1 MSAIED
7 GAMQHDDL
15 VKRGRELYHC
25 IGQKCSKIKDEL
37 SDALESQSAELTHLR
52 ERNAELE
59 VWNVKLTHDFNFLN
73 SDGAKLSA
81 RIAILEAQLEDAQLN
96 AALSDVAGERRRQI
110 EQEGWT
116 PEHDD
121 EHTRGEM
128 ATAAA
133 SYAVSG
139 LEGGEAIAIGLW
151 PWSADW
157 WKPKDRRR
165 DLVRAGALIVAEI
178 ERLDRIEQEKSG
190 NGQ

>member
-1 MSAIED
+1 MS
-7 GAMQHDDL
+7 DDL
-15 VKRGRELYHC
+15 VKRLREDGPLEMRAA
-25 IGQKCSKIKDEL
+25 IALEAKDEL
-37 SDALESQSAELTHLR
+37 LAELTRLS
-52 ERNAELE
+52 ERNAELDA
-59 VWNVKLTHDFNFLN
+59 WNVKLTHDFNFLN

-133 SYAVSG
+133 SYAVAG
-139 LEGGEAIAIGLW
+139 LEGGEALAIGLW
-151 PWSADW
+151 PWAREW
-157 WKPKDRRR
+157 WKPKSRRL

-178 ERLDRIEQEKSG
+178 ERLDRAAIIAALKEVGGETP
-190 NGQ
+190 